1 MNIIESYYDINAQ
14 NEWERFDRHRMEFA
28 ITRRALA
35 QCLPPPPARILDCGG
50 GPGRYAIHLA
60 QQGYQV
66 SLLDLAQGNL
76 NLAQVKAAEAGVE
89 IVDFIH
95 GNALDLSRFPDAKFD
110 AVLLLGP
117 LYHLL
122 THEERCQAVQE
133 AVRVL
138 KPGGPLLAG
147 FITLYA
153 PFRDAIAKG
162 YLKEFAENS
171 ALLAHLL
178 GSQAQTADSGFT
190 EAWFA
195 RPSDACPLME
205 ACGLETKSLLAVEG
219 LAAGHEQHLNALD
232 DASFE
237 LWVDL
242 NFRFCPEPS
251 LLGAA
256 DHLLYIG
263 SKPTAL

>member
-1 MNIIESYYDINAQ
+1 MNTIESYYDTNAQ
-14 NEWERFDRHRMEFA
+14 TEWERFNRHRMEFA
-28 ITRRALA
+28 ITQRALA
-35 QCLPPPPARILDCGG
+35 QHLPPAPARILDCGG

-76 NLAQVKAAEAGVE
+76 ALAQVKAAEAGVE
-89 IVDFIH
+89 IADFVH
-95 GNALDLSRFPDAKFD
+95 GNALDLSRFSDASFD

-122 THEERCQAVQE
+122 THTDRCQAVRE
-133 AVRVL
+133 AARVL

-147 FITLYA
+147 FITFYA

-162 YLKEFAENS
+162 YLKDFVENS
-171 ALLAHLL
+171 ALTTSLL
-178 GSQAQTADSGFT
+178 GSQAQTADAGFT

-195 RPSDACPLME
+195 QPSDVCPLME

-237 LWVDL
+237 FWVDL
-242 NFRFCPEPS
+242 TFRFCPDPS

-263 SKPTAL
+263 SKPAA